1 MRKNIHNLVL
11 PLDLTS
17 ADDVLLLTEH
27 LLTFVEKKVALRFGI
42 VPLAKNEQCQFA
54 SL

>member
-1 MRKNIHNLVL
+1 M
-11 PLDLTS
+11 DLTS
-17 ADDVLLLTEH
+17 ADDVFLLTGQ

-42 VPLAKNEQCQFA
+42 VPLAMNEQCMFD